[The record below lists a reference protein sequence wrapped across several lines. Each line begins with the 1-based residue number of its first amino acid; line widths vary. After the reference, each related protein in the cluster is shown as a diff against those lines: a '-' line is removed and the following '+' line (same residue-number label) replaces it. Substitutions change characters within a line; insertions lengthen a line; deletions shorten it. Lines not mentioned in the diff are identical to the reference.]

1 MEEQVIN
8 LVGLEVKSVRGN
20 ANGRLQYIL
29 FSDMETFIEF
39 EDQDE
44 FTYHDASPDAF
55 EFCLSK
61 DKSVWDAVSQSVQ
74 IFPEIE
80 VNGWVTDEKGE

>member
-39 EDQDE
+39 EEQDE
-44 FTYHDASPDAF
+44 LTYHDASPDAF
-55 EFCLSK
+55 EFCLIR
-61 DKSVWDAVSQSVQ
+61 DKHEWGAISRNTQM
-74 IFPEIE
+74 FPEIE
-80 VNGWVTDEKGE
+80 VNGWITD